1 MSGVLAA
8 GGRIPSCGVP
18 RSGDFDGVS
27 TGVGA
32 AGFGAWFC
40 KRSLGAFLSFGCFFF
55 FFEVSPFKPNG
66 AACTFSEAFSSGVA
80 ATGPAAIFSCVFFT
94 FATFFSAD
102 TSFARALYRVFTA
115 GAAFSSSGFGP
126 VSEELLF
133 SEAAPE
139 AAEDATMALP
149 GVTADAAP
157 APTSLPEA
165 VSSGPAGS
173 EFRGACPYRIFS
185 RFIFFGLAGV
195 VILLVVGVVG
205 VAVVAADFVTAA
217 TGVATGLFP
226 VFTAVEYLVPRSNR
240 FFCWTVFFFTGGG
253 AYAVNTGFVCRGLA
267 PESTYPG

>member
-1 MSGVLAA
+1 MGGVLGVVAGGAVESGVLGA

-27 TGVGA
+27 SGAGA

-40 KRSLGAFLSFGCFFF
+40 SRSLGAFLSFGCFFF
-55 FFEVSPFKPNG
+55 FFDVSPFKPSG
-66 AACTFSEAFSSGVA
+66 AACVCSEAFSSGVA

-94 FATFFSAD
+94 FVTFFSAD
-102 TSFARALYRVFTA
+102 TSLARALYRVFPV
-115 GAAFSSSGFGP
+115 GAALSSSGFGP

-133 SEAAPE
+133 SEVPG
-139 AAEDATMALP
+139 AAEDATIALP

-185 RFIFFGLAGV
+185 RFIFFGLAGAV
-195 VILLVVGVVG
+195 AFFVVGVVE
-205 VAVVAADFVTAA
+205 VAVVAADEIGRA
-217 TGVATGLFP
+217 
-226 VFTAVEYLVPRSNR
+226 S
-240 FFCWTVFFFTGGG
+240 
-253 AYAVNTGFVCRGLA
+253 CR
-267 PESTYPG
+267 ERV